1 MAGGKREELL
11 DIGELGPMMEVVRSA
26 RTRRKP
32 CTHSALRFPR
42 RFPRRRQQLPLFH
55 HFTGLR
61 RAYPKGGHLSSVA
74 TMPPVYPSAASRNR
88 PDAKPRPPIPD
99 ALQRACLVAKTAA
112 DNKAENVV
120 VLDLSGV
127 TTEFD
132 YFVIAT
138 GASRRQVHTIVEEAD
153 AALRAV
159 GDERLNVEGY
169 ESSKWVVQD
178 YGDVLV
184 HVFDPA
190 TRDYYKIEELWADA
204 EKIDWEKELE

>member
-1 MAGGKREELL
+1 MSSIATLAPVPQTAG
-11 DIGELGPMMEVVRSA
+11 P
-26 RTRRKP
+26 
-32 CTHSALRFPR
+32 F
-42 RFPRRRQQLPLFH
+42 
-55 HFTGLR
+55 
-61 RAYPKGGHLSSVA
+61 
-74 TMPPVYPSAASRNR
+74 NR
-88 PDAKPRPPIPD
+88 PAKPRRPIPD

-112 DNKAENVV
+112 DSKAENVI
-120 VLDLSGV
+120 VLDLSGI

-153 AALRAV
+153 AVLRGV
-159 GDERLNVEGY
+159 GDERMGLEGY

-184 HVFDPA
+184 HVFDPH
-190 TRDYYKIEELWADA
+190 TRDYYNLEGLWADA